1 MIKFDRIIKSLPELS
16 KPIAM
21 PDYSDSLKASAVLLI
36 LHLVDD
42 EWQLLLTKRAD
53 HLKHHAGQISFPG
66 GKYELGDEHLVETA
80 IRETEEE
87 IGINRQLPQVISQL
101 ANHSTL
107 TGYRIYPYVALIE
120 TLPVLV
126 IDKGE
131 VDNIFSVPLS
141 FLINKA
147 NHQLQSV
154 NYNNID
160 YDVYKIIWQDK
171 TIWGA
176 TARMIVNL
184 SDYLNADEQAHTSL

>member
-1 MIKFDRIIKSLPELS
+1 M
-16 KPIAM
+16 
-21 PDYSDSLKASAVLLI
+21 
-36 LHLVDD
+36 
-42 EWQLLLTKRAD
+42 
-53 HLKHHAGQISFPG
+53 
-66 GKYELGDEHLVETA
+66 ETA